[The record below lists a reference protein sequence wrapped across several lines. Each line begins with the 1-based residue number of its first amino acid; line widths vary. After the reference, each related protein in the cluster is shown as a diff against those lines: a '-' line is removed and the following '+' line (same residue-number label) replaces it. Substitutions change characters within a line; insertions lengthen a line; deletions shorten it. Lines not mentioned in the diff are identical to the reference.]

1 MGAVRRDGGFV
12 TAVLVVSVFVFAA
25 ACSGDSE
32 HIETVQD
39 TRPDGGA
46 AVAKPPKAGF
56 ASPIDGAASKR
67 LPLLIE
73 PANALRDLQT
83 VKLTGHGFTPSAVIA
98 VAQCWTP
105 DGASGGA
112 DGCDLGT
119 TATGAVVRPD
129 GTFQMAVTVRQNIS
143 VGGRTIDCAAQPITS
158 LCRFGAANVKDYDES
173 GVVHLLLEPT
183 AGAATPPTIVVAQTE
198 GLSDGDDLI
207 VTGTGFAANEPIQL
221 AVCVVGGMSG
231 QELCWRKNPVRT
243 ATADGEGRLAT
254 TITATRF
261 VQTADGPGDCRSDP
275 YGCRV
280 VVRSSRSPNAVKV
293 LFG

>member
-1 MGAVRRDGGFV
+1 MGRVRHSRGFV
-12 TAVLVVSVFVFAA
+12 TAVLVASVFVLAA
-25 ACSGDSE
+25 ACSDDAE
-32 HIETVQD
+32 RIETVQD

-46 AVAKPPKAGF
+46 AIAKPPKAGF

-73 PANALRDLQT
+73 PANALRDMQT

-98 VAQCWTP
+98 AAQCWTP

-119 TATGAVVRPD
+119 TATGATVRPD
-129 GTFQMAVTVRQNIS
+129 GTFQMSVTVRQNIS

-158 LCRFGAANVKDYDES
+158 LCRFGAANVKNYDES

-183 AGAATPPTIVVAQTE
+183 VGVATPPTIAVAQTE
-198 GLSDGDDLI
+198 GLRDGDDLI
-207 VTGTGFAANEPIQL
+207 VTGTGFAPNEPIQL

-243 ATADGEGRLAT
+243 AAADGEGRLAT

-261 VQTADGPGDCRSDP
+261 VQTAGGRPLRSRYP
-275 YGCRV
+275 HAC
-280 VVRSSRSPNAVKV
+280 
-293 LFG
+293 L